1 MPRLSVL
8 SMLRNLSKSAPPP
21 PSTLP
26 EGERTSGSKA
36 NTTLRLD
43 HDVRQFVDE
52 QANHYGISGQAFIS
66 MMLRGLMLSSGPVAV
81 EQTSLLESRF
91 FELFEMHEL
100 APMAI
105 SQMLKEPFNIS
116 LATLKRPDA
125 LLERIDQDV
134 INFLSNH
141 FGVRKAWLQG
151 ESDKIYSVD
160 NFDKQLYGFGLF
172 LYGLRRE
179 NMHEWGPT
187 HVHVHFVMED
197 NYEWVDPE
205 SEQISGW
212 SDCRSHAGF
221 VLELRR
227 GPVKSYKI
235 IDSRPW
241 GYSRTR
247 GEMQT
252 FLGFLEACR
261 GTIGMPGG
269 YDAWFLDTS
278 RFDKLFNGEL
288 WPQTVIGFQAPGQAE
303 LHRPTA
309 DLYDLAA
316 PFKRNADGHS
326 QNRIDSGRSRLA
338 LMLECIEKEPNLT
351 VKEVDQRVREL
362 SIV

>member
-8 SMLRNLSKSAPPP
+8 SMLRNLTRSAPPP
-21 PSTLP
+21 PSPLP
-26 EGERTSGSKA
+26 EGEKTSGPKA

-43 HDVRQFVDE
+43 PDVRQFVDE
-52 QANHYGISGQAFIS
+52 QAAHYGISAQAFIS

-91 FELFEMHEL
+91 FELFEMHGL

-141 FGVRKAWLQG
+141 FGVRQAWLQG

-160 NFDKQLYGFGLF
+160 NFDKQLYGLGLL
-172 LYGLRRE
+172 LYELRHE
-179 NMHEWGPT
+179 NR
-187 HVHVHFVMED
+187 HVRIHFVMED
-197 NYEWVDPE
+197 NYEWIDPE
-205 SEQISGW
+205 SEESSGW
-212 SDCRSHAGF
+212 SDCRAHAGF
-221 VLELRR
+221 VLELQR
-227 GPVKSYKI
+227 GPVRSYKI

-261 GTIGMPGG
+261 GTFGMPSGF
-269 YDAWFLDTS
+269 DAWFLDTS
-278 RFDKLFNGEL
+278 RFHKLFNGEL
-288 WPQTVIGFQAPGQAE
+288 WPQTVIGFQAPAQAE
-303 LHRPTA
+303 LHRPSA
-309 DLYDLAA
+309 ELYDLAA
-316 PFKRNADGHS
+316 PFKRYADS
-326 QNRIDSGRSRLA
+326 QLDGIVSGPRRLA
-338 LMLECIEKEPNLT
+338 LMLDCIEKEPNLT
-351 VKEVDQRVREL
+351 VEEVDKKVREF
-362 SIV
+362 SIA